1 MLKCST
7 SLWSADLTNL
17 ETEIKRAEPFSERF
31 HLDVAD
37 GHYVPTMLFFPDLV
51 QAMRPHTDVPFEVH
65 LMCTDPL
72 SWVDPFV
79 EAGVDGFIFCYDSL
93 RDINESIDAVKRH
106 KKMVGISLTL
116 KEGVELLD
124 AYWSSLDLV
133 TIIGTPV
140 GTKGTSMAPSI
151 PDKLRQSRRHIE
163 IAKAKTEVQS
173 DGGIRRNTVPLIHEA
188 GADWI
193 VPGSLMFKE
202 DPQEMRKWLGSL

>member
-133 TIIGTPV
+133 TIFGTPV

>member
-7 SLWSADLTNL
+7 SLWSADLANL
-17 ETEIKRAEPFSERF
+17 QTEIQRVTPFSERF

-37 GHYVPTMLFFPDLV
+37 GHYSPTMLFFPDLV
-51 QAMRPHTDVPFEVH
+51 EAMRPHTELPFEVH

-72 SWVDPFV
+72 AWVEPFV
-79 EAGVDGFIFCYDSL
+79 KAGVDAFIFCYDSL
-93 RDINESIDAVKRH
+93 SDIHRAIDTVK
-106 KKMVGISLTL
+106 KQDKLVGVSLTL
-116 KEGVELLD
+116 DEEITLLD
-124 AYWSSLDLV
+124 DFWPALDLV

-140 GTKGTSMAPSI
+140 GTKGTSMDRST
-151 PDKLRQSRRHIE
+151 PDKLRLARQHIE
-163 IAKAKTEVQS
+163 RANAKTEVQS

-202 DPQEMRKWLGSL
+202 DPQKMRTWLESL